1 MNYQVTIRYGRKIQ
15 RYHSIT
21 VEAINAVAALRLAAD
36 EVPAEIAY
44 EVDIVELREAPD
56 FDKNI
61 HDEKE
66 EG

>member
-15 RYHSIT
+15 RYHSLT
-21 VEAINAVAALRLAAD
+21 VEAADAVAALRLAAD
-36 EVPAEIAY
+36 EIPAEIAG
-44 EVDIVELREAPD
+44 EVDIVELRKAPD

-61 HDEKE
+61 NQGG

>member
-15 RYHSIT
+15 RYHSIA
-21 VEAINAVAALRLAAD
+21 VEGANAVLALRAAAD
-36 EVPAEIAY
+36 QIPPEIAA

-61 HDEKE
+61 HQED
-66 EG
+66 GA

>member
-15 RYHSIT
+15 RYHTIA
-21 VEAINAVAALRLAAD
+21 VEAADAVAALRSAAD
-36 EVPAEIAY
+36 AVPAEIVH

-61 HDEKE
+61 NGEP